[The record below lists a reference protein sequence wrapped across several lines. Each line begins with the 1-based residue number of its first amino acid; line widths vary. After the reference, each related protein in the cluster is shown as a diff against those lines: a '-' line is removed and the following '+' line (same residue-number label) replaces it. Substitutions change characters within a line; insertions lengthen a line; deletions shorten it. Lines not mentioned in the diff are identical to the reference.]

1 MMPSRLHEPDSRS
14 AIGLLVLSSVLWG
27 SAFVSVKIG
36 LAYVNAYNLAFLRL
50 ALGASIL
57 VPLLLLRKKFQFSM
71 MRQRSVWILGF
82 LNALGFLL
90 QYIGMLSTTAAKTA
104 LLVDLNVLI
113 VAVLSWWMFQESFGK
128 GKQLGVFMGAVGALM
143 ITTNGDLS
151 NLTSGQLFGDA
162 LVFSAGLAW
171 ALFIVMHKRMLIQ
184 KEQNTIELSAVVMV
198 ATALF
203 LLPVSVLVGGLSS
216 SVISVEGWELIA
228 YTAVACTVM
237 PYVMW
242 IVALKAV
249 TATVAGVVG
258 LLEMVTAMV
267 MSSLLIGESYSNIT
281 IIGALLIL
289 FALFAVAES

>member
-203 LLPVSVLVGGLSS
+203 LLPVSVLLGGLSS

>member
-1 MMPSRLHEPDSRS
+1 MPSRLHEPDSRS

-203 LLPVSVLVGGLSS
+203 LLPVSVLLGGLSS